1 MNLYEIDKAILA
13 CIDPETG
20 ELLDEAELHLVNFRL
35 ALWVRNLCLSTP
47 HTSCIAPRRSRT
59 WHCG

>member
-20 ELLDEAELHLVNFRL
+20 ELLDEA
-35 ALWVRNLCLSTP
+35 ALEDLQMERTQKIKNGGLQVRE
-47 HTSCIAPRRSRT
+47 RRF
-59 WHCG
+59 